1 LDDRWSP
8 SLADL
13 SAERIMHATESVVI
27 ARTYDVPSILKRAM
41 YELIRLAGYGQTERE
56 GVSSHD
62 FRALVK
68 AREQLTAVWMQTMSP
83 YSPDFMMCA
92 SAAAP
97 AEPVDPAAPAV
108 PIRCTTGDP
117 LLSGKAHHKLV
128 HGSGIADDYMFDPLC
143 GLQALIDTDWAAE
156 GYCEACV
163 KLRREVWS
171 HRREKI
177 WDNLNIWFGLD

>member
-1 LDDRWSP
+1 
-8 SLADL
+8 
-13 SAERIMHATESVVI
+13 MHATESVVI
-27 ARTYDVPSILKRAM
+27 APRARPIDPQAAM

-56 GVSSHD
+56 DNVPVFPRLHD
-62 FRALVK
+62 V
-68 AREQLTAVWMQTMSP
+68 
-83 YSPDFMMCA
+83 A

-97 AEPVDPAAPAV
+97 AEPVDPGP
-108 PIRCTTGDP
+108 CTR
-117 LLSGKAHHKLV
+117 